1 MVEASRIH
9 SVPLARF
16 SFKGAVS
23 TLRQWS
29 GLFASCRRCPSKLK
43 RCYGDLLLALAADL
57 LPVRPNRSEP
67 RAVKRRPKTYQL
79 MTKPRRHMRVSPS
92 RNLKK

>member
-1 MVEASRIH
+1 MLEASCIH
-9 SVPLARF
+9 SVPLARL
-16 SFKGAVS
+16 SFKGAQT

-29 GLFASCRRCPSKLK
+29 GLLTASQRSPAKLS

-57 LPVRPNRSEP
+57 LPIRPNRSEP
-67 RAVKRRPKTYQL
+67 RCVKRRPKTYQL
-79 MTKPRRHMRVSPS
+79 MTKPRRFMRVSLS